1 MAHMALTEDDIDLLH
16 HSLRILQERKERA
29 ASIFY
34 ARLFEMSPEL
44 RPMFTDDII
53 IQTEKAIFAFGAVV
67 GQIQDLDNT
76 RGLTYDLAVRHVSY
90 GVKAEHYPLVGRAV
104 LSVLAE
110 VLEEEFTPA
119 MEAAWR
125 QAYAAIS
132 AAMIK
137 AAYGPRKP
145 EYEMAHVVG

>member
-1 MAHMALTEDDIDLLH
+1 MALSEDDIDLLH

-44 RPMFTDDII
+44 RPMFSDNIV

-67 GQIQDLDNT
+67 GQIHDLDNT
-76 RGLTYDLAVRHVSY
+76 RGMTHELAARHVAY

-110 VLEEEFTPA
+110 VLDEEFTPA

-125 QAYAAIS
+125 QAYGAIS

-137 AAYGPRKP
+137 AAYGVQVP
-145 EYEMAHVVG
+145 EFAAA